1 MQRGLPAPPKGGRP
15 TLSALLVMMAMAAQL
30 AAPGCAPSL
39 NTIYVTIETYI
50 SAVSLND
57 LTRILAMCAP
67 YQRELAASATPEA
80 KSALA
85 KKYRDIVEGGYIGW
99 EDAKARGELR
109 PDSLGVGLIRAI
121 GLGKEG
127 AASQP
132 LNVRFEAGNTRA
144 VVRERAITNY
154 DSIRW
159 DSIPTGGRMYL
170 LGHPFGK
177 VVNFATG
184 YDDPSKLALLA
195 TVDMEW
201 TLVRIPGLKRPE
213 GAPSDWYVE
222 SIDVLA
228 DTATSWSPPAP
239 ASD

>member
-1 MQRGLPAPPKGGRP
+1 MKGGAVV
-15 TLSALLVMMAMAAQL
+15 TAAAVALMIVCLTVS
-30 AAPGCAPSL
+30 CAPSV
-39 NTIYVTIETYI
+39 NTLYVTIESYI

-57 LTRILAMCAP
+57 VARVLAMSAP
-67 YQRELAASATPEA
+67 YQRERLSAAASDGE
-80 KSALA
+80 ALA
-85 KKYRDIVEGGYIGW
+85 KRYQNMIESGYMQWETAKY
-99 EDAKARGELR
+99 KGEIA
-109 PDSLGVGLIRAI
+109 PDPLGVALIRSI

-132 LNVRFEAGNTRA
+132 LGVRFEQGNTRA

-159 DSIPTGGRMYL
+159 ASLPTGGRMYL
-170 LGHPFGK
+170 LGYPFGK

-201 TLVRIPGLKRPE
+201 TLVTIPGLKRPE

-222 SIDVLA
+222 KIDVLG
-228 DTATSWSPPAP
+228 DTATSWSPPP
-239 ASD
+239 PSKP